1 MHTEQRQ
8 HRDLTGRYNGLDD
21 YLREQYNDAL
31 EDIARGEY
39 ADWQIYTADEYI
51 LVNDFQLF
59 DAVGI
64 QEILEE
70 ESITLKDGIHRLV
83 NTVTSR
89 IASEILAS

>member
-21 YLREQYNDAL
+21 YLREQYNDA
-31 EDIARGEY
+31 
-39 ADWQIYTADEYI
+39 
-51 LVNDFQLF
+51 
-59 DAVGI
+59 VGI
-64 QEILEE
+64 LEILEE

-83 NTVTSR
+83 NIVTSR